1 MDRGAWWGPWRP
13 KELDMPEQST
23 GGRRQ
28 AGRQAGR
35 HGDTLA
41 TGNTQQVPNLG
52 ETEEHSG
59 TFGCNKGLSLKEEAQ
74 EQSYHS
80 VLSSF
85 RNGGIKPS
93 SWVM

>member
-41 TGNTQQVPNLG
+41 TMGELWELVMDREAWHATVLEVAKSWTQ
-52 ETEEHSG
+52 
-59 TFGCNKGLSLKEEAQ
+59 LSD
-74 EQSYHS
+74 
-80 VLSSF
+80 
-85 RNGGIKPS
+85 
-93 SWVM
+93 